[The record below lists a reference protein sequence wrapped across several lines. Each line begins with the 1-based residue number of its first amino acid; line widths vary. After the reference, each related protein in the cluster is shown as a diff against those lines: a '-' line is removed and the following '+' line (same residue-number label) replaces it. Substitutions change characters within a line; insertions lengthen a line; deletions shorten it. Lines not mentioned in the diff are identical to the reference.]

1 LSESRLWN
9 SLGFAHVG
17 QQIDEEDGPEEIF
30 EMSVTE
36 FRSNLVNGFSPNNG
50 A

>member
-1 LSESRLWN
+1 MAIIN
-9 SLGFAHVG
+9 SLGFTHVG

-30 EMSVTE
+30 EMSVAD
-36 FRSNLVNGFSPNNG
+36 FSSNLKNGFSPNNG